1 MGEQSAMSAAS
12 PYEEAHLFV
21 AAIRVLAD
29 RHGRPPTVE
38 AVCEFLDR
46 TLEWG
51 RLLCRRLAD
60 RGIIEPVDDPF
71 TTTLFIADHLKI
83 EQLERQAAES
93 GLARELE
100 RFQRERK
107 DVAAKVDAIAAE
119 RDRKKRDLFA
129 ELDRRLRGERPLGDE
144 R

>member
-1 MGEQSAMSAAS
+1 MARAAAS

-38 AVCEFLDR
+38 AVCELLGR
-46 TLEWG
+46 TPEWG

-60 RGIIEPVDDPF
+60 QGIVEPVEDPF

-83 EQLERQAAES
+83 EELDRQAPES
-93 GLARELE
+93 GLARDIE
-100 RFQRERK
+100 RFQREK
-107 DVAAKVDAIAAE
+107 QKKAAKVDEIIAGQ
-119 RDRKKRDLFA
+119 DKKKRDLFA
-129 ELDRRLRGERPLGDE
+129 EIDRRLRDADPTR